1 MALPEYMPEVTFI
14 PQCSRCKVDA
24 CKKRWLELY
33 RVNYIK
39 CHDRTPDERFK
50 KWWEPQEDSWEHIK
64 NELAN
69 NRDAYTPEELE
80 EAEATY
86 RRLNK

>member
-1 MALPEYMPEVTFI
+1 MALPEYMPEVTFA
-14 PQCSRCKVDA
+14 PQCSRCKA
-24 CKKRWLELY
+24 PGCNKWELELY
-33 RVNYIK
+33 SRNYIK
-39 CHDRTPDERFK
+39 CHECITDE
-50 KWWEPQEDSWEHIK
+50 KWWEPTEDSGWEHIK